1 MTIRFNCPK
10 CGELIAFADK
20 YQGKRAKCI
29 NCGQLFIIP
38 SKDNETAR
46 KVEPPK
52 EFLKP
57 EPGFYREVFIN
68 SWTLFTRRENIT
80 GLVFITAAV
89 CFEFFTGHTDYSW
102 TFGGFRVQAPCGLII
117 TLIVWGCLF
126 WYYMEIISM
135 MANEV
140 DEMPEVDMG
149 DIFGFIWNVVK
160 SLAVFVFA
168 FIVVELPCILYITI
182 SGDRGPDR
190 SIITIILSFMGLFL
204 FPMAILLLGVAGEA
218 GLLLRPDYF
227 FKPIV
232 GAFRPYL
239 VVVGLFIAAVQLQ
252 LMTKGYGQVMG
263 KSSLIISLNLLAGLG
278 VQVIAI
284 IAMRSMGLFY
294 RHYRCYFDW

>member
-1 MTIRFNCPK
+1 
-10 CGELIAFADK
+10 
-20 YQGKRAKCI
+20 
-29 NCGQLFIIP
+29 
-38 SKDNETAR
+38 
-46 KVEPPK
+46 
-52 EFLKP
+52 
-57 EPGFYREVFIN
+57 
-68 SWTLFTRRENIT
+68 
-80 GLVFITAAV
+80 
-89 CFEFFTGHTDYSW
+89 
-102 TFGGFRVQAPCGLII
+102 
-117 TLIVWGCLF
+117 
-126 WYYMEIISM
+126 
-135 MANEV
+135 
-140 DEMPEVDMG
+140 MPEVDMG

-227 FKPIV
+227 IKPIA

-239 VVVGLFIAAVQLQ
+239 VVAGLFIAAVQLQ